1 MKNFIKGSMVAAAML
16 MGTSAFAQIADEN
29 NVTVT
34 MELVPVLQ
42 LNMNTTDQ
50 VNFVFD
56 EIPEYI
62 GGITKYGATILTV
75 SSTVNWDLFASGTSG
90 THNQNPLN
98 RQWDFVV
105 GYGPS
110 TAVTTGAGSREVLPL
125 TALELRQFPSTTAGG
140 LLNNGTGTGQVY
152 YTSAFS
158 AALGTA
164 TTFPNNI
171 YVTSGVSPYTPPAA
185 TTAPYIAGGFELTRY
200 VNGGTYLTQ
209 TGSVGNTNYYFVIDY
224 RIVPGLPAIFP
235 KAGTTVG
242 GADTPHNLASV
253 NAFSTLADV
262 GATGAYAKPGVYTMN
277 VKYLLIENQ

>member
-16 MGTSAFAQIADEN
+16 MGASSFAQIADEN

-50 VNFVFD
+50 ISFVFD

-90 THNQNPLN
+90 VHNANTLN

-110 TAVTTGAGSREVLPL
+110 TAVTTGVGSREVLPL
-125 TALELRQFPSTTAGG
+125 TALELRQFPSTTV
-140 LLNNGTGTGQVY
+140 NNGVGGTQAAY
-152 YTSAFS
+152 YNTAFS

-164 TTFPNNI
+164 TAWPNNI
-171 YVTSGVSPYTPPAA
+171 YVTSGVSPYTPS
-185 TTAPYIAGGFELTRY
+185 TAVTDPYIAGGATLTNY
-200 VNGGTYLTQ
+200 VDGGTYLTQ

-242 GADTPHNLASV
+242 TDASH
-253 NAFSTLADV
+253 TL
-262 GATGAYAKPGVYTMN
+262 GATGAVFSTNAAAGVAGAYARPGVYTMN

>member
-50 VNFVFD
+50 ISFVFD

-90 THNQNPLN
+90 VHNANPLN

-110 TAVTTGAGSREVLPL
+110 TAVTTGVGSREVLPL
-125 TALELRQFPSTTAGG
+125 TALELRQFPSTTV
-140 LLNNGTGTGQVY
+140 NNGATATQAAY
-152 YTSAFS
+152 YNTAFS

-164 TTFPNNI
+164 TVFPNNI
-171 YVTSGVSPYTPPAA
+171 YVTSGVSPYTPS
-185 TTAPYIAGGFELTRY
+185 TDVTDPYIGGGAGLVNY
-200 VNGGTYLTQ
+200 VDGGTYLTQ

-242 GADTPHNLASV
+242 ADASHTLGATGT
-253 NAFSTLADV
+253 AFSTNAAAGV
-262 GATGAYAKPGVYTMN
+262 TGAYARPGVYTMN

>member
-1 MKNFIKGSMVAAAML
+1 MVAAAML
-16 MGTSAFAQIADEN
+16 MGASSFAQIQDEN

-90 THNQNPLN
+90 VHNATPAN

-110 TAVTTGAGSREVLPL
+110 TAVSSGAGSREVLPL
-125 TALELRQFPSTTAGG
+125 TALELRQFPSTTVNSGA
-140 LLNNGTGTGQVY
+140 TATQTRY
-152 YTSAFS
+152 YNAPFQ
-158 AALGTA
+158 AALGLGA
-164 TTFPNNI
+164 TSAPNNI
-171 YVTSGVSPYTPPAA
+171 YVSTGSPYVAPPAIGN
-185 TTAPYIAGGFELTRY
+185 PYLAGGFGLENY
-200 VNGGTYLTQ
+200 VDGGTYLTQ
-209 TGSVGNTNYYFVIDY
+209 TGSAGNTDYYFVIDY

-235 KAGTTVG
+235 KAATNVV
-242 GADTPHNLASV
+242 ADAAHNLGATGT
-253 NAFSTLADV
+253 AFSTNAAGGD
-262 GATGAYAKPGVYTMN
+262 AGAYARAGVYTMN

>member
-1 MKNFIKGSMVAAAML
+1 MKNFIKGSMLAAAML

-50 VNFVFD
+50 ISFVFD

-90 THNQNPLN
+90 VHNANTSN

-110 TAVTTGAGSREVLPL
+110 SAVTSGVGSREVLPL
-125 TALELRQFPSTTAGG
+125 TALELRQFPSTTV
-140 LLNNGTGTGQVY
+140 NNGATPTQVRY
-152 YTSAFS
+152 YNSAFS

-164 TTFPNNI
+164 ATFPNNI
-171 YVTSGVSPYTPPAA
+171 YVTSGVSPYTPS
-185 TTAPYIAGGFELTRY
+185 TDVTDPYIGGGAGLVNY
-200 VNGGTYLTQ
+200 VDGGTYLTQ
-209 TGSVGNTNYYFVIDY
+209 AGSVGNTNYYFVIDY

-242 GADTPHNLASV
+242 LDASHNLATGA
-253 NAFSTLADV
+253 AFSANALA
-262 GATGAYAKPGVYTMN
+262 GAVGAYARSGVYTMN

>member
-16 MGTSAFAQIADEN
+16 MGASSFAQIQDEN

-50 VNFVFD
+50 ISFVFD

-90 THNQNPLN
+90 VHNATPAN
-98 RQWDFVV
+98 RNWDFVV

-110 TAVTTGAGSREVLPL
+110 AVTTSAAGARNALPL
-125 TALELRQFPSTTAGG
+125 TALELRQFPSTTVNDAA
-140 LLNNGTGTGQVY
+140 TGTQTAY
-152 YTSAFS
+152 YNTAFAAATSTPIAW
-158 AALGTA
+158 
-164 TTFPNNI
+164 PNNI
-171 YVTSGVSPYTPPAA
+171 YVSTGSPYLSPSEVTD
-185 TTAPYIAGGFELTRY
+185 PYIAGGQGLTNFI
-200 VNGGTYLTQ
+200 NGGTYLTQ
-209 TGSVGNTNYYFVIDY
+209 TTAVGTSKYYFVIDY

-235 KAGTTVG
+235 LAGTTVG
-242 GADTPHNLASV
+242 ADASHNLVTGAAF
-253 NAFSTLADV
+253 NATTTAGV
-262 GATGAYAKPGVYTMN
+262 GAYAKPGVYTMN